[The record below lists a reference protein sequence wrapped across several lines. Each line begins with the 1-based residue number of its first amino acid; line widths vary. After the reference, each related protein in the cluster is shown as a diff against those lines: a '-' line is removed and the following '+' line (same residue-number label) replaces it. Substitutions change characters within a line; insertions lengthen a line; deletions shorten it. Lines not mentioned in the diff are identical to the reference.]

1 MKLREALHLSRQP
14 VTANAADFPVALV
27 CGFQPVHLMTF
38 LAAHLRL
45 RLPERRISIVPGLFG
60 DILGSLERID
70 PSGFQAVL
78 LHLEWP
84 DLDARLGVR
93 QLGVWNVASEREI
106 ADRARNFLEMLSKAL
121 SPLAERCR
129 VVCSL
134 PTLPWPPFAHTPL
147 WQASQVEL
155 RLREQVTQFALIAA
169 ASGVQ
174 ILSPGEVD
182 RRSAPQSRRDLK
194 AEIFSGFPYQM
205 EHADILAELSAL
217 ALAPAAPKKG
227 LITDLDETLWSGI
240 LGEVGVAGITW
251 DLDHNSQVHGLYQ
264 QLLRSF
270 GDAGVLIGVASKN
283 DPEVVRQALA
293 RPDLLID
300 ARQIFPVEA
309 TWGAKSQSIRR
320 ILEVWNIA
328 ADAVVFVD
336 DSPMELAEA
345 KRAFPQIHCMQFA
358 AADPSA
364 VHARLYELRN
374 LFGKSHIS
382 EEDSLRAESIRHA
395 GERQLPREGSDGLPN
410 DAFLE
415 GAEGVISVARAK
427 VPLDPRALELIN
439 KTNQFNLNGRRW
451 EEAEWKRYVARSD
464 TDYFL
469 VSYSDKF
476 GPLGKIAVLCGSKQ
490 QGVFIV
496 DIWVMSCR
504 AFSRRI
510 EHSCLKYVFDKLAVE
525 GVGFEFCATE
535 RNGPMRDFLKHYCDS
550 PDGRL
555 ETLSRETFEKKSPE
569 LFAALGE
576 VNHE

>member
-1 MKLREALHLSRQP
+1 MKLLEALHLSRQP
-14 VTANAADFPVALV
+14 VTANAADFRVALV
-27 CGFQPVHLMTF
+27 CGFQPIHLITF

-45 RLPERRISIVPGLFG
+45 RLPERRISIVAGLFG

-70 PSGFQAVL
+70 PSDFQAVL
-78 LHLEWP
+78 IHLEWP

-93 QLGVWNVASEREI
+93 QLGVWSIASEQEI
-106 ADRARNFLEMLSKAL
+106 ASRARNFLDMLSKAL
-121 SPLAERCR
+121 SAIAERCR

-147 WQASQVEL
+147 WQASEAEL
-155 RLREQVTQFALIAA
+155 RLREDITRFALAVA

-182 RRSAPQSRRDLK
+182 RRSAPQSRRDIK

-205 EHADILAELSAL
+205 AHADILAELSAW
-217 ALAPAAPKKG
+217 ALAPPAPKKG

-251 DLDHNSQVHGLYQ
+251 DLDHSSQVHGLYQ
-264 QLLRSF
+264 QLLRSL
-270 GDAGVLIGVASKN
+270 GDAGVLISIASKN
-283 DPEVVRQALA
+283 DPELVGQALA
-293 RPDLLID
+293 RPDLLVD
-300 ARQIFPVEA
+300 PRQIFPVEA
-309 TWGAKSQSIRR
+309 NWGAKSQSIRR

-336 DSPMELAEA
+336 NSPMELAEV
-345 KRAFPQIHCMQFA
+345 KRALPQIHCMQFA

-364 VHARLYELRN
+364 VQASLYELRN

-382 EEDSLRAESIRHA
+382 DEDSLRAESIRHA
-395 GERQLPREGSDGLPN
+395 GERLLRADESEALSN

-415 GAEGVISVARAK
+415 GAEGVISVTRAK
-427 VPLDPRALELIN
+427 RPYDPRALELVN

-451 EEAEWKRYVARSD
+451 EDAEWKRYISRSD

-469 VSYSDKF
+469 VSYTDKF
-476 GPLGKIAVLCGSKQ
+476 GPLGKIAVLCGRKQ
-490 QGVFIV
+490 ESLFIV

-504 AFSRRI
+504 AFSRKI
-510 EHSCLKYVFDKLAVE
+510 EHSCLKYVFDKLAVQAIR
-525 GVGFEFCATE
+525 FEFLATE
-535 RNGPMRDFLKHYCDS
+535 RNGPLQDFLRYYLDS

-555 ETLSRETFEKKSPE
+555 ETLSLEIFGKKSPK
-569 LFAALGE
+569 LFAALE
-576 VNHE
+576 K

>member
-1 MKLREALHLSRQP
+1 MKLLEALHLSRQP

-45 RLPERRISIVPGLFG
+45 RLPERRISIVAGLFG

-70 PSGFQAVL
+70 PSDFQAVL
-78 LHLEWP
+78 IHLEWP

-93 QLGVWNVASEREI
+93 QLGVWSIASEQEI
-106 ADRARNFLEMLSKAL
+106 ASRARNFLDMLSKAL
-121 SPLAERCR
+121 SAIAERCR

-147 WQASQVEL
+147 WQASEAEL
-155 RLREQVTQFALIAA
+155 RLREDITRFALAVA

-182 RRSAPQSRRDLK
+182 RRSAPQSRRDIK

-205 EHADILAELSAL
+205 AHADILAELSAW
-217 ALAPAAPKKG
+217 ALAPPAPMKG

-240 LGEVGVAGITW
+240 LGEVGVAGVTW
-251 DLDHNSQVHGLYQ
+251 DLDHSSQVHGLYQ
-264 QLLRSF
+264 QLLRSL
-270 GDAGVLIGVASKN
+270 GNAGVLISIASKN
-283 DPEVVRQALA
+283 DPELVGQALA

-300 ARQIFPVEA
+300 PGQIFPVEA
-309 TWGAKSQSIRR
+309 NWGAKSQSIRR
-320 ILEVWNIA
+320 ILDVWNIA

-336 DSPMELAEA
+336 DSPMELAEV
-345 KRAFPQIHCMQFA
+345 KRALPQIHCMQFA

-364 VHARLYELRN
+364 VQASLYELRN

-395 GERQLPREGSDGLPN
+395 GERLLDAEGSEGPSN

-415 GAEGVISVARAK
+415 GAEGVISVRQAK
-427 VPLDPRALELIN
+427 RPLDPRALELIN

-451 EEAEWKRYVARSD
+451 EEAEWKRYVSRSD

-469 VSYSDKF
+469 VSYTDKF
-476 GPLGKIAVLCGSKQ
+476 GPLGKIAVLCGRKHR
-490 QGVFIV
+490 GVFIV

-504 AFSRRI
+504 AFSRKI

-525 GVGFEFCATE
+525 GICFEFLATE
-535 RNGPMRDFLKHYCDS
+535 RNGPMQDFLRHYRDS
-550 PDGRL
+550 PDGPL
-555 ETLSRETFEKKSPE
+555 ETLSLEIFGKKSPK
-569 LFAALGE
+569 LFAALRE
-576 VNHE
+576 VNNE